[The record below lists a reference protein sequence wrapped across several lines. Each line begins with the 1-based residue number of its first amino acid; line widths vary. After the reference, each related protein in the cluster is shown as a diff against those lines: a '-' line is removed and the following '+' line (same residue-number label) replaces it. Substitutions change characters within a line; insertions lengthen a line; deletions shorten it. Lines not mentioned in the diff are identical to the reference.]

1 MTITQKRFASESYGL
16 GGPILIAVALEVL
29 GVVALA
35 FPMAYKQPPVVAQK
49 IVHIHMVLSKPQP
62 VAPPKI
68 PTVLQ
73 PSLPKVTP
81 APVTPLVH
89 TVSHPRIIHHIAPP
103 HVVQHMVLPVPP
115 QPVKT
120 TPAPAAPPVSKAQVQ
135 SLMARYVEE
144 IRARVDANLQVPPQ
158 LASLGLGGTCILE
171 FTLAPDGSL
180 LSSRILTSSGLA
192 LVDHAA
198 LAALRSSHFMQ
209 FLPGMGT
216 VAHTFT
222 MPVQVLGNGG
232 D

>member
-1 MTITQKRFASESYGL
+1 MTITHKHFSSESYGL
-16 GGPILIAVALEVL
+16 GGPVLIAIALEVL
-29 GVVALA
+29 GILALA
-35 FPMAYKQPPVVAQK
+35 FHMAHKEPPAIAEK
-49 IVHIHMVLSKPQP
+49 IVHIHMVLSKPKP

-68 PTVLQ
+68 PAISQL
-73 PSLPKVTP
+73 SLPKVV
-81 APVTPLVH
+81 PVPLPPVVH
-89 TVSHPRIIHHIAPP
+89 AVSHPRIIRHITPP
-103 HVVQHMVLPVPP
+103 HVVQHIVP
-115 QPVKT
+115 QPPLPQVK
-120 TPAPAAPPVSKAQVQ
+120 PAPSPAAPPVSKAQVQ
-135 SLMARYVEE
+135 SVMARYVEE

-158 LASLGLGGTCILE
+158 LVSLGLGGTCILE

-216 VAHTFT
+216 AAHTFT
-222 MPVQVLGNGG
+222 MPVRVLGNGG